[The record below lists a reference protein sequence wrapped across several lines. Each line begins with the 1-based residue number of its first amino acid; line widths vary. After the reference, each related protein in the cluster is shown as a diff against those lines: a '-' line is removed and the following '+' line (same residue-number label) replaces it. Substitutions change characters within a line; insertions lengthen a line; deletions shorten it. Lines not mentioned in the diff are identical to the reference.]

1 MNQGFMIRCLMLVEV
16 CVAERPGPKLSFDWW
31 IETYCFIIV
40 LLSFFTSVVVGG
52 DLFDIVFPYFQT
64 INSMSQPCQAPM
76 PLSAWPRGCVTTLA
90 VLGTPNATETSL
102 TQLNLQ
108 RGGGWSKVKKGW
120 STLKDLRS
128 VSRIYKCV
136 VIHCLHNILYTHVLQ
151 VYIYIYWIIY
161 ILHYL
166 HVVNRHIYF
175 FRCN

>member
-16 CVAERPGPKLSFDWW
+16 CVAERPGPKLSLDWW

-40 LLSFFTSVVVGG
+40 LLSFFTSVDAGG
-52 DLFDIVFPYFQT
+52 DLFDIVFPYFQS

-120 STLKDLRS
+120 STLKNLRS
-128 VSRIYKCV
+128 VSRIYKCA
-136 VIHCLHNILYTHVLQ
+136 VIHCLHNI
-151 VYIYIYWIIY
+151 YIYTIYTCITG
-161 ILHYL
+161 LYL
-166 HVVNRHIYF
+166 HILNYLHFTLFACGISL
-175 FRCN
+175 